1 MRSMVPLA
9 LNQFGHF
16 LTPDQCSVLGV
27 RVVIMFWRKR
37 DMTTDQGSFLF
48 WIGSYKLRLQY

>member
-16 LTPDQCSVLGV
+16 LTPDQCAVLGV

-37 DMTTDQGSFLF
+37 DTTTDQGSFMF
-48 WIGSYKLRLQY
+48 RTMSYKL

>member
-27 RVVIMFWRKR
+27 RVVILFWRKR
-37 DMTTDQGSFLF
+37 DMTTDQGSLLF
-48 WIGSYKLRLQY
+48 WVMSYKL

>member
-1 MRSMVPLA
+1 MRSMVPPA

-37 DMTTDQGSFLF
+37 DMTTDHGSFLF
-48 WIGSYKLRLQY
+48 WVMSYKL